1 MKLHWQIAIALGL
14 SVAAG
19 IFLDSAQWLLETC
32 KFVGSIFLNALKLLI
47 VPLVLSAM
55 ISGLAQIGEA
65 RTVGRMGLRTMAFYL
80 GSGLLAI
87 LTGLVFVNLFAPGV
101 IDGQPAGERLGLA
114 AETTEFVSKVEGRG
128 AADMVA
134 VLQRLVPPNIFAAA
148 ADGDMLGLILFGF
161 MFGYFVSRLPAELQQ
176 AQRGFWQGT
185 YQVMTEIA
193 HVVMRAAPLGVFALV
208 TPVIAKTGL
217 AAVQPLAVFFVT
229 VLLALLFHALV
240 TLPLLLRFIARVS
253 PALHFRAMSP
263 ALLTAFS
270 TSSSAATLPVTLE
283 CIEQRA
289 GVSRRITGFV
299 LPLGANVNTDGSAL
313 YECVAAMFIA
323 QAYGLQADFG
333 TQFII
338 VLGALLTSIGVA
350 GIPAASLVAIAI
362 ILGAIGLPLEG
373 VGLILAVD
381 RVLDMCRT
389 TVNVLGDSCAAVTV
403 ARLEG
408 EATTLQ
414 KT

>member
-1 MKLHWQIAIALGL
+1 MKLHWQIVTALAL
-14 SVAAG
+14 SVLAG
-19 IFLDSAQWLLETC
+19 TLLGNAGWLLSACAFAGT
-32 KFVGSIFLNALKLLI
+32 IFLNALKLLI

-55 ISGLAQIGEA
+55 ISGLAQISEA
-65 RTVGRMGLRTMAFYL
+65 RTVGRLGLRTMAFYL

-87 LTGLVFVNLFAPGV
+87 LTGLVFVNLFSPGI

-114 AETTEFVSKVEGRG
+114 AETTEFMSKVEGRG

-148 ADGDMLGLILFGF
+148 AEGDMLGLILFGF
-161 MFGYFVSRLPAELQQ
+161 MFGYFVSRLPAELQHS
-176 AQRGFWQGT
+176 QRSFWQGIYT
-185 YQVMTEIA
+185 IMTEIA
-193 HVVMRAAPLGVFALV
+193 HVVMRFAPVGVFALV

-217 AAVQPLAVFFVT
+217 AAVQPLAVFFFT
-229 VLLALLFHALV
+229 VLLALAVHALI
-240 TLPLLLRFIARVS
+240 TLPLILRLVARVS
-253 PALHFRAMSP
+253 PAAHFRAMSP

-270 TSSSAATLPVTLE
+270 TSSSAASLPVTLE
-283 CIEQRA
+283 CIEKRA
-289 GVSRRITGFV
+289 GVSRRVTGFV

-323 QAYGLQADFG
+323 QAYGLQADFA

-350 GIPAASLVAIAI
+350 GIPAASLVAIAV

-408 EATTLQ
+408 ETEVL
-414 KT
+414 KS